1 MIDQTTQCLMTI
13 MNVQLSATHN
23 KTNANE
29 YVEKFYNNYRGVDTP
44 LFLWYDI
51 PSADIN
57 MDRGK
62 LKNIVKSLQ
71 SLLDV
76 LESEVYSDVNAY
88 NANQDN
94 STYTQG
100 RDDDDGYPD

>member
-1 MIDQTTQCLMTI
+1 
-13 MNVQLSATHN
+13 
-23 KTNANE
+23 
-29 YVEKFYNNYRGVDTP
+29 
-44 LFLWYDI
+44 
-51 PSADIN
+51 

-76 LESEVYSDVNAY
+76 LESEVYSDVDAY
-88 NANQDN
+88 STNGSK

-100 RDDDDGYPD
+100 RDDDDVYPD

>member
-1 MIDQTTQCLMTI
+1 MVSKLEARQDPAVNLIIVYL
-13 MNVQLSATHN
+13 
-23 KTNANE
+23 
-29 YVEKFYNNYRGVDTP
+29 RGVATP
-44 LFLWYDI
+44 LFLWYTIDTT
-51 PSADIN
+51 DIN

-76 LESEVYSDVNAY
+76 LESEVYSDVDAY
-88 NANQDN
+88 STVNGN

>member
-1 MIDQTTQCLMTI
+1 MWYTVYT
-13 MNVQLSATHN
+13 
-23 KTNANE
+23 AN
-29 YVEKFYNNYRGVDTP
+29 
-44 LFLWYDI
+44 
-51 PSADIN
+51 IN

-76 LESEVYSDVNAY
+76 LESEVYSDVDAY
-88 NANQDN
+88 STNENN

>member
-1 MIDQTTQCLMTI
+1 
-13 MNVQLSATHN
+13 
-23 KTNANE
+23 
-29 YVEKFYNNYRGVDTP
+29 
-44 LFLWYDI
+44 
-51 PSADIN
+51 

-76 LESEVYSDVNAY
+76 LESEVYSDVTAY
-88 NANQDN
+88 STNDNN

-100 RDDDDGYPD
+100 RDDDDGYPDWLLR

>member
-1 MIDQTTQCLMTI
+1 MR
-13 MNVQLSATHN
+13 
-23 KTNANE
+23 
-29 YVEKFYNNYRGVDTP
+29 RGVDTP

-51 PSADIN
+51 PIANIN

-76 LESEVYSDVNAY
+76 LESEVYSDVDAY
-88 NANQDN
+88 RTNGNNHA
-94 STYTQG
+94 YTQG

>member
-1 MIDQTTQCLMTI
+1 
-13 MNVQLSATHN
+13 MNAIQD
-23 KTNANE
+23 KTNASE

-44 LFLWYDI
+44 LFLWYDTYTTN
-51 PSADIN
+51 IN

-88 NANQDN
+88 RTNGTNHA
-94 STYTQG
+94 YTQG

>member
-1 MIDQTTQCLMTI
+1 MI
-13 MNVQLSATHN
+13 HN

-29 YVEKFYNNYRGVDTP
+29 YVEKFSTDYKRGWPP
-44 LFLWYDI
+44 LFLWYNI
-51 PSADIN
+51 PTTNIN

-76 LESEVYSDVNAY
+76 LESEVYSDVDAY
-88 NANQDN
+88 RTNGNS

>member
-1 MIDQTTQCLMTI
+1 
-13 MNVQLSATHN
+13 
-23 KTNANE
+23 
-29 YVEKFYNNYRGVDTP
+29 
-44 LFLWYDI
+44 
-51 PSADIN
+51 

-76 LESEVYSDVNAY
+76 LESEVYSDVDAY
-88 NANQDN
+88 RTNGNH

>member
-1 MIDQTTQCLMTI
+1 
-13 MNVQLSATHN
+13 
-23 KTNANE
+23 
-29 YVEKFYNNYRGVDTP
+29 
-44 LFLWYDI
+44 
-51 PSADIN
+51 

-88 NANQDN
+88 
-94 STYTQG
+94 STNGTNHAYTQG
-100 RDDDDGYPD
+100 RDDDDGYPDWLLRWHDAS

>member
-1 MIDQTTQCLMTI
+1 
-13 MNVQLSATHN
+13 
-23 KTNANE
+23 
-29 YVEKFYNNYRGVDTP
+29 
-44 LFLWYDI
+44 
-51 PSADIN
+51 

-76 LESEVYSDVNAY
+76 LESEVYSDVDAY
-88 NANQDN
+88 RANGEGKA
-94 STYTQG
+94 YTQG

>member
-44 LFLWYDI
+44 LFLWYNTYTTN
-51 PSADIN
+51 IN

-76 LESEVYSDVNAY
+76 LESEVYSDVDAY
-88 NANQDN
+88 RTNGNN
-94 STYTQG
+94 STYTG
-100 RDDDDGYPD
+100 DDDDGYPD

>member
-1 MIDQTTQCLMTI
+1 MQTNMQRDSLLI
-13 MNVQLSATHN
+13 
-23 KTNANE
+23 E
-29 YVEKFYNNYRGVDTP
+29 RGVDTP
-44 LFLWYDI
+44 LFLWY
-51 PSADIN
+51 STYTTHIN

-76 LESEVYSDVNAY
+76 LESEVYSDVDAY
-88 NANQDN
+88 RINGESQA
-94 STYTQG
+94 YTQG

>member
-1 MIDQTTQCLMTI
+1 MS
-13 MNVQLSATHN
+13 VTHN
-23 KTNANE
+23 KMNANE
-29 YVEKFYNNYRGVDTP
+29 YVERFYNNYRGVDTP

-76 LESEVYSDVNAY
+76 LESEVYSDVTAY
-88 NANQDN
+88 DANGN
-94 STYTQG
+94 SSTYTQG

>member
-1 MIDQTTQCLMTI
+1 
-13 MNVQLSATHN
+13 
-23 KTNANE
+23 
-29 YVEKFYNNYRGVDTP
+29 
-44 LFLWYDI
+44 
-51 PSADIN
+51 

-76 LESEVYSDVNAY
+76 LESEVYSDVDAY
-88 NANQDN
+88 RINGNN
-94 STYTQG
+94 NVYTQG

>member
-1 MIDQTTQCLMTI
+1 
-13 MNVQLSATHN
+13 
-23 KTNANE
+23 
-29 YVEKFYNNYRGVDTP
+29 
-44 LFLWYDI
+44 
-51 PSADIN
+51 

-76 LESEVYSDVNAY
+76 LESEVYSDVDAY
-88 NANQDN
+88 RTNEESQA
-94 STYTQG
+94 YTQG

>member
-44 LFLWYDI
+44 LFLWYNTYTTN
-51 PSADIN
+51 IN

-76 LESEVYSDVNAY
+76 LESEVYSDVDAY
-88 NANQDN
+88 RTNGNN
-94 STYTQG
+94 STYTG
-100 RDDDDGYPD
+100 DDDDEYPD

>member
-1 MIDQTTQCLMTI
+1 MW
-13 MNVQLSATHN
+13 
-23 KTNANE
+23 
-29 YVEKFYNNYRGVDTP
+29 YNNYTTH
-44 LFLWYDI
+44 
-51 PSADIN
+51 IN

-76 LESEVYSDVNAY
+76 LESEVYSDLDAY
-88 NANQDN
+88 RTNGNNHA
-94 STYTQG
+94 YTQG

>member
-1 MIDQTTQCLMTI
+1 
-13 MNVQLSATHN
+13 
-23 KTNANE
+23 
-29 YVEKFYNNYRGVDTP
+29 
-44 LFLWYDI
+44 
-51 PSADIN
+51 

-88 NANQDN
+88 NADQTN

>member
-1 MIDQTTQCLMTI
+1 
-13 MNVQLSATHN
+13 
-23 KTNANE
+23 
-29 YVEKFYNNYRGVDTP
+29 
-44 LFLWYDI
+44 
-51 PSADIN
+51 

-88 NANQDN
+88 NANGSK

>member
-1 MIDQTTQCLMTI
+1 MWYNTYTT
-13 MNVQLSATHN
+13 H
-23 KTNANE
+23 
-29 YVEKFYNNYRGVDTP
+29 
-44 LFLWYDI
+44 
-51 PSADIN
+51 IN

-76 LESEVYSDVNAY
+76 LESEVYSDVDAY
-88 NANQDN
+88 RTNGNN
-94 STYTQG
+94 HVYTQG

>member
-1 MIDQTTQCLMTI
+1 
-13 MNVQLSATHN
+13 
-23 KTNANE
+23 
-29 YVEKFYNNYRGVDTP
+29 
-44 LFLWYDI
+44 
-51 PSADIN
+51 

-62 LKNIVKSLQ
+62 LKTIVKRLQ

-76 LESEVYSDVNAY
+76 LESEVYSDVTAY
-88 NANQDN
+88 SPNGNN

>member
-1 MIDQTTQCLMTI
+1 
-13 MNVQLSATHN
+13 
-23 KTNANE
+23 
-29 YVEKFYNNYRGVDTP
+29 
-44 LFLWYDI
+44 
-51 PSADIN
+51 

-76 LESEVYSDVNAY
+76 LESEVYSDVDAY
-88 NANQDN
+88 STNGNN
-94 STYTQG
+94 HTYTQG

>member
-44 LFLWYDI
+44 LFLWYDTYTTN
-51 PSADIN
+51 IN

-88 NANQDN
+88 STQQTK
-94 STYTQG
+94 STYTEG

>member
-1 MIDQTTQCLMTI
+1 MILGKQR
-13 MNVQLSATHN
+13 
-23 KTNANE
+23 
-29 YVEKFYNNYRGVDTP
+29 NNTRGVDTP

-51 PSADIN
+51 PIAIIN

-76 LESEVYSDVNAY
+76 LESEVYSDVDAY
-88 NANQDN
+88 STNGSK

>member
-44 LFLWYDI
+44 LFLWYNTYTTN
-51 PSADIN
+51 IN

-76 LESEVYSDVNAY
+76 LESEVYSDVDAY
-88 NANQDN
+88 RTNDNN
-94 STYTQG
+94 STYTG
-100 RDDDDGYPD
+100 DDDDGYPD

>member
-1 MIDQTTQCLMTI
+1 
-13 MNVQLSATHN
+13 
-23 KTNANE
+23 
-29 YVEKFYNNYRGVDTP
+29 
-44 LFLWYDI
+44 
-51 PSADIN
+51 

-76 LESEVYSDVNAY
+76 LESEVYSDVDAY
-88 NANQDN
+88 RTNVNS

>member
-1 MIDQTTQCLMTI
+1 MIPDKQR
-13 MNVQLSATHN
+13 
-23 KTNANE
+23 
-29 YVEKFYNNYRGVDTP
+29 NNTGGVDTP

-51 PSADIN
+51 PNANIN

-88 NANQDN
+88 NANGN
-94 STYTQG
+94 SSTYTQG

>member
-1 MIDQTTQCLMTI
+1 
-13 MNVQLSATHN
+13 
-23 KTNANE
+23 
-29 YVEKFYNNYRGVDTP
+29 
-44 LFLWYDI
+44 
-51 PSADIN
+51 

-88 NANQDN
+88 
-94 STYTQG
+94 STNGTNHAYTQG

>member
-1 MIDQTTQCLMTI
+1 
-13 MNVQLSATHN
+13 
-23 KTNANE
+23 
-29 YVEKFYNNYRGVDTP
+29 
-44 LFLWYDI
+44 
-51 PSADIN
+51 

-76 LESEVYSDVNAY
+76 LESEVYSDVTAY
-88 NANQDN
+88 NANQTN

>member
-44 LFLWYDI
+44 LFLWYDTYTTN
-51 PSADIN
+51 IN

-76 LESEVYSDVNAY
+76 LESEVYSDVDAY
-88 NANQDN
+88 RTNGNH
-94 STYTQG
+94 STYTG
-100 RDDDDGYPD
+100 DDDDGYPD